1 MGTQNIREA
10 MQAELSKEEIPEVT
24 HKTETTE
31 VKTEG
36 EPNSDTPASSS
47 AGSDEPDE
55 ESYEDRAEYKKALK
69 EWTKKQAESELREE
83 HKRVT
88 SGYHAD
94 LMKSRAKARELNQRL
109 QEIQANQAPMQKPIK
124 PDVSKY
130 SDPEQYANDVVKYD
144 RLEREQEARTKA
156 ESEERQ
162 QMESSEIDDIWAHN
176 SSKCGIDDIDQIV
189 EHVQKTN
196 LLAPLSTKVREDL
209 VLSAAG
215 QHMLKFLAMNP
226 HIVDEIADSQNPR
239 VEMKKL
245 ETMMIASIAKSQSVA
260 LAPKVTEPIKEAHPV
275 QKHAPVT
282 APKTVV
288 SQTNSGTK
296 QLAGASSM
304 ESFMQ
309 ARKALKRR

>member
-176 SSKCGIDDIDQIV
+176 
-189 EHVQKTN
+189 
-196 LLAPLSTKVREDL
+196 
-209 VLSAAG
+209 
-215 QHMLKFLAMNP
+215 
-226 HIVDEIADSQNPR
+226 
-239 VEMKKL
+239 
-245 ETMMIASIAKSQSVA
+245 
-260 LAPKVTEPIKEAHPV
+260 
-275 QKHAPVT
+275 
-282 APKTVV
+282 
-288 SQTNSGTK
+288 
-296 QLAGASSM
+296 
-304 ESFMQ
+304 
-309 ARKALKRR
+309 